1 MWLRGTSEGD
11 QGHPLEVLVKHKNS
25 LAPVLIENGFLCSTR
40 VEQIHHHPTAERPSL
55 QWFSSQDC
63 SVTHLVLECRCGSN
77 HSRVRCIHIPH
88 KQDQKTFLYPSTA
101 DSVTMVSLAGFQTLL
116 AGDGATPFQ
125 AIRRDAAGFQSALWF
140 LTKPRLGSR
149 RRPFIRTI
157 NSNQNPF
164 RSLHARQPWP
174 VCTPRPSSP

>member
-1 MWLRGTSEGD
+1 MYPHKSVPTN

-101 DSVTMVSLAGFQTLL
+101 DSVTMVSLAG
-116 AGDGATPFQ
+116 
-125 AIRRDAAGFQSALWF
+125 S
-140 LTKPRLGSR
+140 
-149 RRPFIRTI
+149 RPFWLATGQPRFKQSGGMPPV
-157 NSNQNPF
+157 SNQPCGF
-164 RSLHARQPWP
+164 
-174 VCTPRPSSP
+174 